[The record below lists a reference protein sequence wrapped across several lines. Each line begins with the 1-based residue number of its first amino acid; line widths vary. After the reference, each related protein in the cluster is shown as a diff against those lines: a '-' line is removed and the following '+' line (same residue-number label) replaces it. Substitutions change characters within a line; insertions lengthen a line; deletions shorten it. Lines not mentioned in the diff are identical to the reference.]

1 MEYDSKGVI
10 VVCCGYRH
18 IVSAKTSLTFPAW
31 MVRLPCEQQDGIYH
45 YKYWWRSKRD
55 FMRLGRLVTRECSSI
70 QPPKAALQ
78 KLASTAPW
86 SRPLILL
93 DCPRLP
99 HNRNLNNQY
108 HISMKKSLCQLD
120 NYLNAIHDC
129 ARKDPS
135 SPLAKQWSEFCRM
148 QDVTELNHSAQT
160 TDESMS
166 IIPTTT
172 VQESSRLG
180 QYFCSRENAKQ
191 LVMLVLDW
199 IDSRQQTALPHVTF
213 VEPSCGQ
220 GQVVWTLLDE
230 LQKLPSISYT
240 IIAWDIDSHAIQYC
254 HQHDLK
260 HQVQWRH
267 GDFLTSTSSC
277 ACVDH
282 HGATNVI
289 CLGGPPYTTGAGSDT
304 IQRDLPERF
313 VSHCLDE
320 WKALFVAFF
329 LPRRYE
335 GHAWDYRP
343 VYTFELDSST
353 FFFHGKAVP
362 QPSIL
367 QCFTRSEYDSSSR
380 EHKLNR

>member
-1 MEYDSKGVI
+1 MQKEECSNDGVC

-18 IVSAKTSLTFPAW
+18 IVSRKTSLTFPAW

-45 YKYWWRSKRD
+45 YWWRSKRD
-55 FMRLGRLVTRECSSI
+55 FMRLGRIVTRECSSI

-78 KLASTAPW
+78 KLASRAPW

-99 HNRNLNNQY
+99 HNLDNQY
-108 HISMKKSLCQLD
+108 HVSMKKSLFQLD
-120 NYLNAIHDC
+120 SYLNAIHDC

-135 SPLAKQWSEFCRM
+135 SLLAKQWSKFCRM
-148 QDVTELNHSAQT
+148 KDVAELHENPSAET
-160 TDESMS
+160 TKES
-166 IIPTTT
+166 IILTTSI
-172 VQESSRLG
+172 QDSSRLG
-180 QYFCSRENAKQ
+180 QYFCTRENAKQ

-199 IDSRQQTALPHVTF
+199 IDRQKPALPHVTF

-260 HQVQWRH
+260 QQVQWQD
-267 GDFLTSTSSC
+267 GDFLTSTSC
-277 ACVDH
+277 CVD

-304 IQRDLPERF
+304 LQRDLPERF
-313 VSHCLDE
+313 VSHCFDK
-320 WKALFVAFF
+320 WKALLVSFF

-335 GHAWDYRP
+335 GHAWDWS
-343 VYTFELDSST
+343 VQSFELDSSI
-353 FFFHGKAVP
+353 FYFHGKAVP

-367 QCFTRSEYDSSSR
+367 QCFTRSEYDSSR
-380 EHKLNR
+380 